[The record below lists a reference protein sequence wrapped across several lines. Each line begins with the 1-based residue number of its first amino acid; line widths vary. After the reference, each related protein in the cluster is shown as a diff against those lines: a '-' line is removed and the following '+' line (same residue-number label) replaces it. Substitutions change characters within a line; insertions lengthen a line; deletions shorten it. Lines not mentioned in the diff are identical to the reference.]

1 MRSTIATLFRFRFR
15 SKLEQFDKLLKL
27 VTKKGLIIYMTI
39 IIVTNACVR
48 IMFVP
53 PRRKEVYMTNRTPD
67 ERRQVSVFL
76 LTVLQSILNQQQEM
90 RLLDKAVADH
100 IYLTVKDQAIRQGWI
115 E

>member
-1 MRSTIATLFRFRFR
+1 MA
-15 SKLEQFDKLLKL
+15 
-27 VTKKGLIIYMTI
+27 I
-39 IIVTNACVR
+39 IIVTNAGVR
-48 IMFVP
+48 IMLVP
-53 PRRKEVYMTNRTPD
+53 PQRRKEDYMTNRTPD

>member
-1 MRSTIATLFRFRFR
+1 MA
-15 SKLEQFDKLLKL
+15 
-27 VTKKGLIIYMTI
+27 I

-48 IMFVP
+48 VMLVP
-53 PRRKEVYMTNRTPD
+53 PLRKEDYMTDGPPHQRI
-67 ERRQVSVFL
+67 QVSVFL

>member
-1 MRSTIATLFRFRFR
+1 
-15 SKLEQFDKLLKL
+15 
-27 VTKKGLIIYMTI
+27 MTS
-39 IIVTNACVR
+39 
-48 IMFVP
+48 
-53 PRRKEVYMTNRTPD
+53 RTPD

>member
-1 MRSTIATLFRFRFR
+1 MIHMA
-15 SKLEQFDKLLKL
+15 
-27 VTKKGLIIYMTI
+27 I

-48 IMFVP
+48 IMFVAHAE
-53 PRRKEVYMTNRTPD
+53 RKFTWPIVTDKQE
-67 ERRQVSVFL
+67 QVSVFL

-90 RLLDKAVADH
+90 RLLDKADADH